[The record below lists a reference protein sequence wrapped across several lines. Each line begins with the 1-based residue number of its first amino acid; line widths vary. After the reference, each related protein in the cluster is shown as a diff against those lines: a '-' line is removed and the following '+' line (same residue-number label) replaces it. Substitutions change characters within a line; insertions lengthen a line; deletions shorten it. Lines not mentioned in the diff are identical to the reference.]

1 MTASPA
7 GFEFTNDRPAAA
19 EGRLVVRIPS
29 GLNRKRRV
37 LNEYARQLRFPAYFG
52 WNWDAFEECLRDLSW
67 LEDVK
72 EIVIAHRD
80 VPFES
85 SLEQRETYLAI
96 LHDLVTVP
104 DARGP
109 RFRVLFPRGGEDTM
123 TFAWN
128 PPRES

>member
-19 EGRLVVRIPS
+19 EGRVIVRIPA

-67 LEDVK
+67 LEGVK
-72 EIVIAHRD
+72 EIVIVHRD
-80 VPFES
+80 VPFDS
-85 SLEQRETYLAI
+85 SPEQQETYLAI
-96 LHDLVTVP
+96 LHDLVMATGSHG
-104 DARGP
+104 RQ
-109 RFRVLFPRGGEDTM
+109 FHVLFPR
-123 TFAWN
+123 
-128 PPRES
+128 REEHAVTSR